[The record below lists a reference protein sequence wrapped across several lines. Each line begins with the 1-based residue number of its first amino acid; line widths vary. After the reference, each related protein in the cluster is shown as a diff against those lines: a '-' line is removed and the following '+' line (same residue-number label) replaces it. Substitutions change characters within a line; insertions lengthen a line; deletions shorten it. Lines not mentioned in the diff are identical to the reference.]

1 MGIYRPR
8 LIDQKLKELTSNFPA
23 VMING
28 ARAIGKTTT
37 AGQYVKEIA
46 QLDIPGTAAAFRA
59 DPDAAI
65 QRYGRP
71 LLIDEWQEVPEIM
84 GAIKRAVDLDSTP
97 NQFILTGSNNFSI
110 ADKTWPGTGRIIRE
124 KMYGLSRREIEN
136 PNSLMKLGLLEKII
150 SSSFAEITVPK
161 KSPTINDYVEMAL
174 QGGFPYLNFNKGS
187 NEKRGIWLESYINEL
202 VTKDVGT
209 ISERRN
215 SEKIRK
221 FLTVNAIQSGT
232 ITSDSTLYDLVKIN
246 SKTASDYDD
255 ILISLGILEM
265 LPSWSDNLLKHIA
278 LTPKRYLLDTSILG
292 RLSELDSNSII
303 NDDKL
308 LGNVFDTFSVAQIR
322 PEVFHSLKS
331 ATMFHLRTAGGRHE
345 VDLVVKL
352 ENNRLL
358 AFEFKAG
365 ASPTI
370 SDAKH
375 LVWLKEE
382 IGKRLIA
389 GVVLH
394 TGSSI
399 YQLGD
404 RIYAIPLSSFWA

>member
-1 MGIYRPR
+1 MDLYKPR
-8 LIDQKLKELTSNFPA
+8 LIDQKLRHLISNFPA
-23 VMING
+23 VMLNG

-37 AGQYVKEIA
+37 ARQYVKEIA

-97 NQFILTGSNNFSI
+97 NQFILTGSNNISI

-136 PNSLMKLGLLEKII
+136 PNSLRKPGLLEKII
-150 SSSFAEITVPK
+150 SSSFADITVPK

-174 QGGFPYLNFNKGS
+174 QGGFPYLNFHKGS

-202 VTKDVGT
+202 VTKDVRT

-221 FLTVNAIQSGT
+221 YLTANAIQSGT
-232 ITSDSTLYDLVKIN
+232 ITSDNTLYDLVKIN

-255 ILISLGILEM
+255 ILINLGILEM

-292 RLSELDSNSII
+292 RISDLNLESII

-345 VDLVVKL
+345 VDLIVKL

-365 ASPTI
+365 TAPTV

-375 LVWLKEE
+375 LAWLREE
-382 IGKRLIA
+382 IGERLIA

-394 TGSSI
+394 AGSSI

-404 RIYAIPLSSFWA
+404 RIYAIPLSAFWT

>member
-1 MGIYRPR
+1 MDVYKPR
-8 LIDQKLKELTSNFPA
+8 LIDKKLENLTTNFPA

-37 AGQYVKEIA
+37 AKQNVMEIA
-46 QLDIPGTAAAFRA
+46 QLDIPGIASAFRA
-59 DPDAAI
+59 DPDAAL

-84 GAIKRAVDLDSTP
+84 GAIKRAVDIDSTP
-97 NQFILTGSNNFSI
+97 NQFILTGSNNLSI
-110 ADKTWPGTGRIIRE
+110 EDKTWPGTGRIIRE
-124 KMYGLSRREIEN
+124 KMYGLSRREIES
-136 PNSLMKLGLLEKII
+136 PKSLNEPGVIEKII
-150 SSSFAEITVPK
+150 SSSFAEITTPK
-161 KSPTINDYVEMAL
+161 KSVTINDYIEMAL
-174 QGGFPYLNFNKGS
+174 QGGFPNINFQKGTL
-187 NEKRGIWLESYINEL
+187 EKRGIWLESYINEL
-202 VTKDVGT
+202 VTKDVRS

-221 FLTVNAIQSGT
+221 YLNVNAIQSGT

-255 ILISLGILEM
+255 ILISLGILEI

-278 LTPKRYLLDTSILG
+278 LTPKRYLLDTSILSHISG
-292 RLSELDSNSII
+292 TNVDTII
-303 NDDKL
+303 NNDKL
-308 LGNVFDTFSVAQIR
+308 LGNMFDTFAVAQIR
-322 PEVFHSLKS
+322 PEVSHNLN
-331 ATMFHLRTAGGRHE
+331 AAALFHLRTDRGRHE
-345 VDLVVKL
+345 VDLIVKL
-352 ENNRLL
+352 ENNKLI

-365 ASPTI
+365 SSPTI

-375 LVWLKEE
+375 LIWLKEE
-382 IGKRLIA
+382 ISDRLIA

-394 TGSSI
+394 AGSSI
-399 YQLGD
+399 YQLED